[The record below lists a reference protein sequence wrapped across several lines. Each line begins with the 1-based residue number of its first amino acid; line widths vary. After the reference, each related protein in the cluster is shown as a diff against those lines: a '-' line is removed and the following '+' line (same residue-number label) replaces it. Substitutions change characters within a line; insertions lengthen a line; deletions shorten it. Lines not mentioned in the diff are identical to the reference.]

1 MPARTRWTSA
11 RSQDPPPTHSIS
23 NYYAYSNLP
32 LGLRRSSSYRC
43 HAWRAGCN
51 SLTLRNSGNRRLHN
65 TTIRI
70 VPTPPTTT
78 AGNAPHH
85 AAVTPDSNCPTSFDV
100 PMNIMLTALTRP
112 RISSGVEICTS
123 VCRTTTLTMS
133 HAPSTTSAATDNPT
147 FRDSPNTTVHAPNP
161 PTHHSMIAPACR
173 LNGRCASTIAM
184 ITAPVPGAPRRIPN
198 PVAPTPRM
206 SFANTGISATAPPS
220 STANMSSEI
229 APNVIFARHR

>member
-1 MPARTRWTSA
+1 MSRPPGWLQLIDSTQFGKYPAPQYHDQDCSHPARHYRWHRPQPRRQTPPRGFS
-11 RSQDPPPTHSIS
+11 PPPP
-23 NYYAYSNLP
+23 A
-32 LGLRRSSSYRC
+32 
-43 HAWRAGCN
+43 
-51 SLTLRNSGNRRLHN
+51 
-65 TTIRI
+65 
-70 VPTPPTTT
+70 TT
-78 AGNAPHH
+78 AGPVPSH
-85 AAVTPDSNCPTSFDV
+85 AAVTPDSNCPTSFDA

-112 RISSGVEICTS
+112 RISSGVEICTR

-133 HAPSTTSAATDNPT
+133 QAPSITSAATLNPT

-161 PTHHSMIAPACR
+161 ATHHSMIAPACR

-229 APNVIFARHR
+229 APSVIFARHK

>member
-43 HAWRAGCN
+43 HACRVGCN
-51 SLTLRNSGNRRLHN
+51 SLTLRNSGNIRLHN

-70 VPTPPTTT
+70 VPTPPATT
-78 AGNAPHH
+78 AGTVPSH
-85 AAVTPDSNCPTSFDV
+85 AAVTPDSNCPTSFDA

-112 RISSGVEICTS
+112 RISSGVEICTR

-133 HAPSTTSAATDNPT
+133 QAPSITSAATLNPT
-147 FRDSPNTTVHAPNP
+147 FRDSQNTPPPILRSDILSMEDLVPGMRLKGTVRNVVDFGTFIDIGVKHDGLLHRSQIP
-161 PTHHSMIAPACR
+161 PGTR
-173 LNGRCASTIAM
+173 LNAG
-184 ITAPVPGAPRRIPN
+184 
-198 PVAPTPRM
+198 
-206 SFANTGISATAPPS
+206 
-220 STANMSSEI
+220 
-229 APNVIFARHR
+229 